1 MSKVCLV
8 TGVGEGNGAAITR
21 SFAADGYRVAMLAR
35 SEETLR
41 RFEAEIEGA
50 TGYVCDV
57 TDSAQCETAL
67 GAVRK
72 ELGPVDVFVHNAGS
86 GSMRKF
92 MDTRAEDMEAAWRTN
107 TLALL
112 LLGKP
117 IAAEMLAAGRGAIV
131 VIGATSALRGG
142 ANFAPFAAAKAAQ
155 RSLAQSMARS
165 LGPEGVHV
173 SYLVIDGVIDTPR
186 TRRTDWGRDMPDDFF
201 LCPADVA
208 QAVHTLAHQPKSAWT
223 FEMDIR
229 PFGEKW

>member
-1 MSKVCLV
+1 M
-8 TGVGEGNGAAITR
+8 R
-21 SFAADGYRVAMLAR
+21 SAEFSRQPPFIGFR

-57 TDSAQCETAL
+57 TDSTQC
-67 GAVRK
+67 
-72 ELGPVDVFVHNAGS
+72 
-86 GSMRKF
+86 
-92 MDTRAEDMEAAWRTN
+92 
-107 TLALL
+107 
-112 LLGKP
+112 
-117 IAAEMLAAGRGAIV
+117 
-131 VIGATSALRGG
+131 
-142 ANFAPFAAAKAAQ
+142 KAAQ

-186 TRRTDWGRDMPDDFF
+186 TRRTDWGRGMPDDFF

-208 QAVHTLAHQPKSAWT
+208 QEVHTLAHQPKTAWT